1 MTRRSFLRAAGAAT
15 ALSCATPWAALAQ
28 PNAQWPARTL
38 RIVVPFGA
46 GSGNDIV
53 ARLVGDHLARALRQ
67 PVVVDN
73 RVGANGAIGAEAV
86 ARSAPDG
93 YTLFVTTNTTQAAN
107 PALMKKLGY
116 DPIRDFA
123 PIGRIANTPA
133 MLVVHPSLPV
143 RSLQELIALAKSR
156 PGKLT
161 YASGSAGTLVPA
173 AMLTSMAGIDMLHV
187 PYKTIP
193 QGLNDVVA
201 GQVDMMFTDMATGT
215 PQVKGGKVRALGVSS
230 LQPVAALPEVP
241 PIAATLKGFELVA
254 WYAMYAP
261 AGTPEPVIARLNREI
276 RAAVDSP
283 ALRERFAAL
292 GLQPVTSSP
301 QELADFGRGELARWG
316 QLIRTAGIEPE

>member
-1 MTRRSFLRAAGAAT
+1 MTRRFFLRAACAA
-15 ALSCATPWAALAQ
+15 AATPWAAMARADT
-28 PNAQWPARTL
+28 PWPSRSL
-38 RIVVPFGA
+38 RVVVPFGA

-53 ARLVGDHLARALRQ
+53 ARLVSDHLVRTLKQ

-73 RVGANGAIGAEAV
+73 RVGANGAIGADAV

-107 PALMKKLGY
+107 PALMKKLAY

-143 RSLQELIALAKSR
+143 HSLQELIALAKSR

-193 QGLNDVVA
+193 LGLNDVVA

-230 LQPVAALPEVP
+230 LQPVAALPDVP

-261 AGTPEPVIARLNREI
+261 AGTPQPIIDRLNREI

-301 QELADFGRGELARWG
+301 QELADFGRSELARWG
-316 QLIRTAGIEPE
+316 QLIRSAGIQAE

>member
-316 QLIRTAGIEPE
+316 QLIRSAGIEPE